1 MKKYLLIPILLIGAA
16 MTSYAHCGSCG
27 TEKSHDKSAETTC
40 AKEKCDEAK
49 TDCDKAKCDEAPAKK
64 APAKDACCPAK

>member
-16 MTSYAHCGSCG
+16 ITSYAHCGSCG

-40 AKEKCDEAK
+40 AKEKCD
-49 TDCDKAKCDEAPAKK
+49 DAKCEEAPAKK
-64 APAKDACCPAK
+64 APVKDACCPAK

>member
-16 MTSYAHCGSCG
+16 ITSYAHCGSCG
-27 TEKSHDKSAETTC
+27 TEKSQDKPAETTC
-40 AKEKCDEAK
+40 AKEKCDDAK
-49 TDCDKAKCDEAPAKK
+49 ADCDKAPAKK